1 MVQDEVSRP
10 ALRQTV
16 MTTNCGDTN
25 QTDVKTKTVPPP
37 VLYITYIV
45 YIFILHTVQNYFTEI
60 WWDLAQTPEP
70 FNPAE
75 TLTVKKIGALTV

>member
-25 QTDVKTKTVPPP
+25 HMFVQQRGSCEVHP
-37 VLYITYIV
+37 TY
-45 YIFILHTVQNYFTEI
+45 LNSQ
-60 WWDLAQTPEP
+60 
-70 FNPAE
+70 
-75 TLTVKKIGALTV
+75 

>member
-25 QTDVKTKTVPPP
+25 HTGMKPRLTLILKSLMVSASHISESSIK
-37 VLYITYIV
+37 YIYLFFTY
-45 YIFILHTVQNYFTEI
+45 
-60 WWDLAQTPEP
+60 
-70 FNPAE
+70 
-75 TLTVKKIGALTV
+75 

>member
-25 QTDVKTKTVPPP
+25 QTDVKTKTVHPPSSA
-37 VLYITYIV
+37 V
-45 YIFILHTVQNYFTEI
+45 YNVYSVYFYFTYC
-60 WWDLAQTPEP
+60 
-70 FNPAE
+70 
-75 TLTVKKIGALTV
+75 TV